1 MLRTSTLN
9 LRIEPAMRERLD
21 RLSEAMHRP
30 RSYIVESAL
39 AAYLDV
45 NEWQVAAIRKAVAE
59 ADSPEA
65 KWHDHDSVAAE
76 WRAKLAD

>member
-1 MLRTSTLN
+1 MTRSAILN

-30 RSYIVESAL
+30 RSYIVENAL

-45 NEWQVAAIRKAVAE
+45 NEWQVSAIRRAIAQ

-65 KWHDHDSVAAE
+65 EWHDHDRLAAE
-76 WRAKLAD
+76 WKAKLEG

>member
-1 MLRTSTLN
+1 MLRSSTLN
-9 LRIEPAMRERLD
+9 LRIQPEMRERLD

-45 NEWQVAAIRKAVAE
+45 NEWQVAAIRTALEE
-59 ADSPEA
+59 ADSPDAVWVDHSEIVD
-65 KWHDHDSVAAE
+65 KWKARRED
-76 WRAKLAD
+76 